1 MKALQVELLMS
12 REHIKN
18 LRQNR
23 RSSENKQVYE
33 NIFKISDLTCYKC
46 GIPQKYQI
54 FIIGIEK
61 G

>member
-23 RSSENKQVYE
+23 RSSENEQVYE
-33 NIFKISDLTCYKC
+33 NILKISD
-46 GIPQKYQI
+46 
-54 FIIGIEK
+54 
-61 G
+61 